1 MIPVPVI
8 HGPITNTHKGGAGMD
23 YPFRMYGETVEIYRY
38 KVDYTEQI
46 DPEGGPEAVT
56 EYSPYQDE
64 AQVIADRHSGTVTAL
79 DTSGYEWMDGLE
91 LGTYDDAM
99 AAYDLGE
106 TAYNEK
112 IQQEQAMSLE
122 AQITDLQLAL
132 AELYETT
139 ML

>member
-1 MIPVPVI
+1 M
-8 HGPITNTHKGGAGMD
+8 N

-46 DPEGGPEAVT
+46 DPEGEPEAVT
-56 EYSPYQDE
+56 EYTPYQDE
-64 AQVIADRHSGTVTAL
+64 AQDIATRYNGTVTAL
-79 DTSGYEWMDGLE
+79 DTSAYAWMDGLE
-91 LGTYDDAM
+91 LDTYDDAM
-99 AAYDLGE
+99 TAYDLGE
-106 TAYNEK
+106 TAYNAK
-112 IQQEQAMSLE
+112 VQKEQAMSLE